1 MTFFSFAFAE
11 LLVFEVI
18 AAVLLDPDGDA
29 AGRMDAQGGKEWS
42 TSIVPVHAKSCLK
55 EHSWNHS

>member
-1 MTFFSFAFAE
+1 M
-11 LLVFEVI
+11 FEVI

-42 TSIVPVHAKSCLK
+42 TSVPVHAKICEVMFEGTKLEPFMK
-55 EHSWNHS
+55 PHSRMN